1 MPKTQI
7 EPIHPNSRK
16 AWGLRV
22 RERIDSGQ
30 IVNQLQRCVM
40 GEEEMTQT
48 QINAARILLDRTL
61 PTLKALEVDQGDGGN
76 AKVITNDQ
84 LLNVI
89 EGQAN
94 RVG

>member
-1 MPKTQI
+1 MSPV
-7 EPIHPNSRK
+7 HPNTRQ

-22 RERIDSGQ
+22 RERIDSAQ

-61 PTLKALEVDQGDGGN
+61 PTLKPLEVYQGSDSN

-89 EGQAN
+89 EGQVS